1 MKDLV
6 QELRFALRS
15 LSKNPG
21 FTSVVLLVLAL
32 GIGANTAI
40 FGLIDQLLV
49 RALPVRDPEK
59 LVVLDAPGPF
69 SGTTHNY
76 SDVLTPI
83 SHPMFEGLRDRNQVF
98 SSVLARYPTVAHF
111 TAGDATERVQADLVS
126 GSFFGTLGVGPAL
139 GRVFSPEDDRK
150 PGAHPVVVLSHSF
163 WERKFAKDP
172 EIVGRTVVVNGH
184 PMAVVG
190 VAARGFHG
198 VEVGESYDVYVPLM
212 MQASI
217 LPTWQRDIRDW
228 RMRWLTP
235 IARLKEGV
243 SLEEARAGVN
253 VLYRGLLQQDL
264 ETIPSQSESFR
275 ERFAAKELVLLEGG
289 KGVSGLRH
297 RSRTPLIVLMGMVGL
312 VLLIACANAANLLLA
327 RASARRR
334 EIALRIALGASRIR
348 LVRGLLMESV
358 LVALGG
364 GALGT
369 IFAIWTGDALLRSL
383 PSVNASR
390 VFAAEP
396 DLRVALFTFLVS
408 LLTGLVF
415 GAVPAFSATHTAVFP
430 TLKDEAGSIA
440 SRSSGRF
447 RSGLV
452 VAQVALSLLLL
463 LGAGL
468 FVRSLSNLAALDPG
482 FAPEGLLS
490 FTVDPSLN
498 GYDLEK
504 RMETVARIRDEI
516 AGEPGVLSVSLAEI
530 GLMTG
535 SNTSSTIKV
544 EGYETKEGEDMNP
557 GQNGVSPEFFDT
569 LGIPLLSGR
578 DFTEADDLDAPRVAV
593 VNEDF
598 ARYFFGEED
607 PLGRRFS
614 FGRSDARVV
623 IVGVAGGGK
632 SRSMREEPGR
642 FLYLPYTQSIDLG
655 AVTFYLRAAVDPE
668 SLGARVREA
677 VSRVDAALPVTDL
690 KTMKRQIAES
700 LFVERM
706 VAALSVAFGGLAT
719 LLAAVGVY
727 GLLSYTV
734 AMRTREIGIRV
745 ALGAERKGLLFL
757 VLREVAFLAL
767 LGVGIGL
774 PAGLVFGRL
783 VESELYGLNAR
794 DPMAIGL
801 ATLMLLVAAGL
812 SGLIPAARA
821 SRVDPMVALR
831 HE

>member
-1 MKDLV
+1 MKDLM
-6 QELRFALRS
+6 QELRFALRT

-49 RALPVRDPEK
+49 RTLPVRDPEK

-69 SGTTHNY
+69 SGSTHNN
-76 SDVLTPI
+76 SEVLTPI
-83 SHPMFEGLRDRNQVF
+83 SHPMFVGLRDGNQVF
-98 SSVLARYPTVAHF
+98 SSVLARFAASAHV
-111 TAGDATERVQADLVS
+111 TAGDVTERVQVDLVS
-126 GSFFGTLGVGPAL
+126 GTFFETLGVGPAV
-139 GRVFSPEDDRK
+139 GRVLSPQDDLQ
-150 PGAHPVVVLSHSF
+150 PGAHPVVVLSHAF

-172 EIVGRTVVVNGH
+172 EVVGRAIVVNGH
-184 PMAVVG
+184 PMTVVG

-198 VEVGESYDVYVPLM
+198 VEVGESYDIYIPLM
-212 MQASI
+212 MQPSI
-217 LPTWQRDIRDW
+217 LPTWQRGIHDW

-235 IARLKEGV
+235 MARLKEGV
-243 SLEEARAGVN
+243 SLDEARAGVN
-253 VLYRGLLQQDL
+253 VLYRQLLQQDL
-264 ETIPSQSESFR
+264 ETTSSRSESFR
-275 ERFAAKELVLLEGG
+275 ERFAAKELVILEGG

-297 RSRTPLIVLMGMVGL
+297 QSRTPLLVLMGMVGL

-348 LVRGLLMESV
+348 LVRGLLLESV
-358 LVALGG
+358 LLALAG

-369 IFAIWTGDALLRSL
+369 VFAIWTSDALLRSL
-383 PSVNASR
+383 PNVNASR

-396 DLRVALFTFLVS
+396 DLRVMLFTFVVS

-415 GAVPAFSATHTAVFP
+415 GAVPALSATHMAVAP
-430 TLKDEAGSIA
+430 TLKNEAGSLA

-463 LGAGL
+463 IGAGL

-482 FAPEGLLS
+482 FAPDHLLAFS
-490 FTVDPSLN
+490 VNPSLN
-498 GYDLEK
+498 GYELSR
-504 RMETVARIRDEI
+504 RMETIARIRDEI
-516 AGEPGVLSVSLAEI
+516 AAEPGVRSVSLAEI
-530 GLMTG
+530 ALMTG
-535 SNTSSTIKV
+535 SNSSSTIKV
-544 EGYETKEGEDMNP
+544 EGYDAKEEENMNP
-557 GQNGVSPEFFDT
+557 DLNGVAPEFFDT

-593 VNEDF
+593 VNENF
-598 ARYFFGEED
+598 ARYFFGESD
-607 PLGRRFS
+607 PLGRRFT
-614 FGRSDARVV
+614 FGRNDTEIV
-623 IVGVAGGGK
+623 IVGVSASGK
-632 SRSMREEPGR
+632 SISMREEPGR
-642 FLYLPYTQSIDLG
+642 FLYFPYTQSTDLG
-655 AVTFYLRAAVDPE
+655 EVTFYVRATVDPE
-668 SLGARVREA
+668 SLGSRIREV
-677 VSRVDAALPVTDL
+677 VSKVDAALPVTDL
-690 KTMKRQIAES
+690 KTMNRQIAES

-719 LLAAVGVY
+719 LLAAVGLY

-734 AMRTREIGIRV
+734 SMRTREIGIRL
-745 ALGAERKGLLFL
+745 ALGAERRGLLLL
-757 VLREVAFLAL
+757 VLKQVAFLAL
-767 LGVGIGL
+767 VGVAIGL
-774 PAGLVFGRL
+774 PAGLFFGRL

-794 DPMAIGL
+794 DPLAIGMATFLLL
-801 ATLMLLVAAGL
+801 ATAALAGAL
-812 SGLIPAARA
+812 PAARA

>member
-1 MKDLV
+1 M
-6 QELRFALRS
+6 QELRFALRG

-21 FTSVVLLVLAL
+21 FTAVVLLVLAL

-49 RALPVRDPEK
+49 RTLPVRDAGT
-59 LVVLDAPGPF
+59 LVVLDAPGPYTG
-69 SGTTHNY
+69 STHNN
-76 SDVLTPI
+76 SEVLTPV
-83 SHPMFEGLRDRNQVF
+83 SHPMFEGLRDRNEVF
-98 SSVLARYPTVAHF
+98 SSVLARFGTLAHL
-111 TAGDATERVQADLVS
+111 TAGDTTERVQVDLVS
-126 GSFFGTLGVGPAL
+126 GTFFETLGVGPAV
-139 GRVFSPEDDRK
+139 GRVLSPADDVQ

-163 WERKFAKDP
+163 WERKFARDP
-172 EIVGRTVVVNGH
+172 GVVGSTVVVNGH
-184 PMAVVG
+184 PMTVVG

-198 VEVGESYDVYVPLM
+198 VEVGESYDAYIPLM

-217 LPTWQRDIRDW
+217 IPTWRRDIHDW

-235 IARLKEGV
+235 MARLKEGV
-243 SLEEARAGVN
+243 TLDEARAGAN
-253 VLYRGLLQQDL
+253 VLYRQLLQEDL
-264 ETIPSQSESFR
+264 ETITSRSESFR

-289 KGVSGLRH
+289 RGVSGLRH
-297 RSRTPLIVLMGMVGL
+297 QSRTPLLVLMGMVGL

-348 LVRGLLMESV
+348 LARQLLIESV
-358 LVALGG
+358 LLALGG

-383 PSVNASR
+383 PYANAPR

-396 DLRVALFTFLVS
+396 DLRVALFTFGVS

-415 GAVPAFSATHTAVFP
+415 GAVPAFSATHTAVAP
-430 TLKDEAGSIA
+430 TLKNEAGSLA
-440 SRSSGRF
+440 SRSSARF

-463 LGAGL
+463 IGAGL
-468 FVRSLSNLAALDPG
+468 FVRSLSNLTAIDPG
-482 FAPEGLLS
+482 FAPDRLLT
-490 FTVDPSLN
+490 FAVNPSLN
-498 GYDLEK
+498 GYDLQR

-516 AGEPGVLSVSLAEI
+516 AAEPGVRSVSLAEI

-535 SNTSSTIKV
+535 SSSTSTIRV
-544 EGYETKEGEDMNP
+544 QGYEPKEDENMNP
-557 GQNGVSPEFFDT
+557 DLNGVAPEFFDT

-593 VNEDF
+593 VNENF
-598 ARYFFGEED
+598 ARYFFGDGD
-607 PLGRRFS
+607 PLGRRFT
-614 FGRSDARVV
+614 FGRNDTEMV
-623 IVGVAGGGK
+623 IVGVAGSGK
-632 SRSMREEPGR
+632 SMSMREEPGR
-642 FLYLPYTQSIDLG
+642 FLYLPYTQSTDLG
-655 AVTFYLRAAVDPE
+655 GVTFYVRAAVDPE
-668 SLGARVREA
+668 SLGVRIREA
-677 VSRVDAALPVTDL
+677 VARVDAALPVAEL
-690 KTMKRQIAES
+690 KTMNRQIDDS
-700 LFVERM
+700 LFAERM

-719 LLAAVGVY
+719 LLAAVGLY

-745 ALGAERKGLLFL
+745 ALGAERKGLLLL
-757 VLREVAFLAL
+757 VMRKVAFLAI
-767 LGVGIGL
+767 LGIGIGL
-774 PAGLVFGRL
+774 PAGLILGRL
-783 VESELYGLNAR
+783 VESQLYGLDAR
-794 DPMAIGL
+794 DPLAIGL
-801 ATLMLLVAAGL
+801 ATGILFATAALAGAL
-812 SGLIPAARA
+812 PAARA